1 MFLVVEKKVDYLEYL
16 YYLCIVM
23 YIIIKMVRQNTS
35 DVMLPVVIL
44 DGKSEVMEFDTFDE
58 AEKIRSIFEKNS
70 DSGYKY
76 TIKKV

>member
-16 YYLCIVM
+16 YYLCVVM
-23 YIIIKMVRQNTS
+23 YLIVKMIKQNTS
-35 DVMLPVVIL
+35 EVTLPVVL
-44 DGKSEVMEFDTFDE
+44 LNSEDEVMEFDTFDE